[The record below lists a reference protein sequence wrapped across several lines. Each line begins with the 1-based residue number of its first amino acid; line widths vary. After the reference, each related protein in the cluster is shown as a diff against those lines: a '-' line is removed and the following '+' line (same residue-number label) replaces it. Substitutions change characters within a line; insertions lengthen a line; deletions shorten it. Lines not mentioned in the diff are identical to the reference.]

1 MPSISDHP
9 DSSGRPD
16 SFVDRVLEVVDAIP
30 PGRVMTYG
38 DVAATLGSRAARMVG
53 QVMAFYGSEVP
64 WWRVVRAGGHP
75 PVKHEHLALEHYRA
89 EGTPLLRG
97 AGAAYRIDLR
107 AARHSGPVL
116 FEEAEQ
122 EQEPEPSGENG
133 RNHPSDR

>member
-1 MPSISDHP
+1 MPSISDRP
-9 DSSGRPD
+9 DSADRPDSPDRPD

-38 DVAATLGSRAARMVG
+38 DVAAALGSRAARMVG

-89 EGTPLLRG
+89 EGTPLLGG
-97 AGAAYRIDLR
+97 AGSPCRIDMR

-116 FEEAEQ
+116 FEQ
-122 EQEPEPSGENG
+122 QEPFEENG